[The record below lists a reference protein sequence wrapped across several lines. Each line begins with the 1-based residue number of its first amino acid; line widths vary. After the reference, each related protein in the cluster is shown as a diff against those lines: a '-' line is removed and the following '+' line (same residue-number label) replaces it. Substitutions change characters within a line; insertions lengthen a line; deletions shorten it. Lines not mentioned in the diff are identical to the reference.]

1 MVSNASDPVR
11 PLIGIT
17 SYLERATF
25 GIWQEDC
32 ALLTRDYVDSVVRSG
47 GVPVLLPPI
56 GDGAAELAARLDG
69 LILSGG
75 PDVSP
80 SRYGER
86 QLPGT
91 EATRPD
97 RDAYEFALVAAALA
111 ADLPVL
117 AICRGAQV
125 LNAALG
131 GTLHQHL
138 PDHVGNDDHRP
149 RPGRFG
155 TTPVTL
161 TEGSRVA
168 ATLGPAAT
176 VQCHHHQAIDKVAA
190 DLAVTATAADG
201 TVEAVEDRSRA
212 FVVGVQ
218 WHPEQTH
225 TDDRLVTALVQAA
238 RPATRTESTEETT

>member
-1 MVSNASDPVR
+1 MASNAPNPTR

-25 GIWQEDC
+25 GIWQADC
-32 ALLTRDYVDSVVRSG
+32 ALLTRDYVDSVARSG

-56 GDGAAELAARLDG
+56 GDGAAELAARLDAV
-69 LILSGG
+69 ILSGG

-80 SRYGER
+80 PRYGEQQQPR
-86 QLPGT
+86 T

-97 RDAYEFALVAAALA
+97 RDAYEFALLAAAIA

-138 PDHVGNDDHRP
+138 PDHVGNESHRP

-155 TTPVTL
+155 TTRVTL
-161 TEGSRVA
+161 QQGSRA
-168 ATLGPAAT
+168 AEALGTEST
-176 VQCHHHQAIDKVAA
+176 VQCHHHQAIDKVAP
-190 DLAVTATAADG
+190 DLTVTATADDG
-201 TVEAVEDRSRA
+201 TVEAVEHQTRT
-212 FVVGVQ
+212 FVVGIQ
-218 WHPEQTH
+218 WHPEQNAD
-225 TDDRLVTALVQAA
+225 DDRLVAELVQAA
-238 RPATRTESTEETT
+238 RTTVRRP

>member
-1 MVSNASDPVR
+1 VVSNAPDPAR

-17 SYLERATF
+17 SYLEHATF
-25 GIWQEDC
+25 GIWQADC
-32 ALLTRDYVDSVVRSG
+32 ALLTRDYVDSVARSG

-56 GDGAAELAARLDG
+56 GDGAAELVARLDG

-80 SRYGER
+80 SRYGEQQQPR
-86 QLPGT
+86 T

-97 RDAYEFALVAAALA
+97 RDAYEFALLAAALA
-111 ADLPVL
+111 ADLPIL

-138 PDHVGNDDHRP
+138 PDQVGNEGHRP

-155 TTPVTL
+155 TTHVTL
-161 TEGSRVA
+161 TRGSRA
-168 ATLGPAAT
+168 AAALGAETT
-176 VQCHHHQAIDKVAA
+176 VRCHHHQAIDKVAA
-190 DLAVTATAADG
+190 DLTVTATAGDG
-201 TVEAVEDRSRA
+201 TVEAVEHRTRA
-212 FVVGVQ
+212 FTVGVQ
-218 WHPEQTH
+218 WHPEQVA
-225 TDDRLVTALVQAA
+225 TDDRLTRALIQAA
-238 RPATRTESTEETT
+238 GHPAHP